1 MFQGCAYQL
10 WADKEFPILKNLT
23 VQPSQDTGRI
33 DTGYNHALLETLH
46 EALGTLPCKKSK
58 VKAAKKTE
66 KANAT
71 LEDLSVQKDE
81 DPQHETTLQKDVN
94 TEHQTTSPA
103 CPAFVATPLTR
114 KRRNSLDSIRGF
126 SARKSA
132 TIAELKSV
140 VSNLEGQITEINT
153 VLKSQS
159 NESLLEDR
167 ISDLQDK
174 IAQFENSSKAN
185 YQALS
190 ARVAELELQNDD
202 LKTENNKL
210 KSEIKNLK
218 GKLNAVKHSVDE
230 SLSNKTQE
238 QVDRHVPDQAE
249 ANAGI
254 TFPAD
259 VPVSNS
265 FSVLQE
271 DLHVA
276 NTTSSTLDE
285 RKGTPPRSG
294 HPTTDNK
301 TRLVR
306 KPETE
311 SPANIAYGI
320 ILLIDSNGKYID
332 PDKFTSNKETRQL
345 FCPTIPIVIKT
356 LAESSIGQPSHIIIH
371 VGTND
376 IERTSLSA
384 CQANFQHML
393 EIASQK
399 YPSSKILISS
409 LLKRADDFDVYRS
422 DFNSKL
428 NSLCA
433 QFPNVHIVSNDNIP
447 VDYLHDNK
455 HLKRRKIGA
464 LVANLKDVVF
474 NRTRSRQTIGPSG
487 THLLRAQPPTNMRV
501 LGNHMASP
509 SNRAFVPHPPPDHP
523 YAQPSFQAHQSHP
536 TQAPYSA
543 VVKMA
548 PPVSQAIPNTTPPQ
562 SLSINTV
569 LELLKLYEFTRH
581 S

>member
-1 MFQGCAYQL
+1 M
-10 WADKEFPILKNLT
+10 
-23 VQPSQDTGRI
+23 
-33 DTGYNHALLETLH
+33 
-46 EALGTLPCKKSK
+46 
-58 VKAAKKTE
+58 
-66 KANAT
+66 
-71 LEDLSVQKDE
+71 
-81 DPQHETTLQKDVN
+81 QKDVN

-238 QVDRHVPDQAE
+238 QVDRHVRDQAE

-285 RKGTPPRSG
+285 RKGTLPRSG

-311 SPANIAYGI
+311 SPANIADGI

-345 FCPTIPIVIKT
+345 FCPTIPTVIKT

-464 LVANLKDVVF
+464 LVANLKDGVF

-548 PPVSQAIPNTTPPQ
+548 PPVSKAIPNTTPPQ

>member
-10 WADKEFPILKNLT
+10 WAEKEFPILRDLT
-23 VQPSQDTGRI
+23 DQPNSVP
-33 DTGYNHALLETLH
+33 GYNQALLENLH

-58 VKAAKKTE
+58 IKAAKKTE
-66 KANAT
+66 KGNAMH
-71 LEDLSVQKDE
+71 EDLSIQKDE
-81 DPQHETTLQKDVN
+81 DPQHETALQEDEN
-94 TEHQTTSPA
+94 TEHKTTSPE

-153 VLKSQS
+153 ILKSQS
-159 NESLLEDR
+159 NKGLLEDR

-210 KSEIKNLK
+210 KTEMKNLK
-218 GKLNAVKHSVDE
+218 GKLNVVKHSVDE

-249 ANAGI
+249 ANAGF

-265 FSVLQE
+265 FPVLQE
-271 DLHVA
+271 NPHVE
-276 NTTSSTLDE
+276 NTSATLDE
-285 RKGTPPRSG
+285 RRTTPPHTG
-294 HPTTDNK
+294 NPTTDNK
-301 TRLVR
+301 TRPVR
-306 KPETE
+306 QAETE
-311 SPANIAYGI
+311 SPANIADGI

-332 PDKFTSNKETRQL
+332 TAKYTSNQETRQL
-345 FCPTIPIVIKT
+345 FCPTIPSVIKT
-356 LAESSIGQPSHIIIH
+356 LAESSIGQPSYIIIH

-376 IERTSLSA
+376 IERVSLSA

-399 YPSSKILISS
+399 YPSSKTLISS
-409 LLKRADDFDVYRS
+409 LLKRADDFDVYKS
-422 DFNSKL
+422 EFNTIL

-433 QFPNVHIVSNDNIP
+433 QFPNVHIVPNDNIP

-464 LVANLKDVVF
+464 LVANLKDVAF
-474 NRTRSRQTIGPSG
+474 NRTKSRQTNGPSG
-487 THLLRAQPPTNMRV
+487 RHLLHAQSPPNARV

-509 SNRAFVPHPPPDHP
+509 SNRAFVSPPPPHHP
-523 YAQPSFQAHQSHP
+523 
-536 TQAPYSA
+536 
-543 VVKMA
+543 
-548 PPVSQAIPNTTPPQ
+548 
-562 SLSINTV
+562 
-569 LELLKLYEFTRH
+569 
-581 S
+581 